1 MHLTR
6 QSINQFTCAHQFR
19 FNRCGRVGKNP
30 ALCLPCA
37 SFRCNAGW
45 CSIFITP
52 TWPALKQQNCDS
64 IFQSPGVKSPF
75 ISRPVIK
82 VVFTM
87 PPGYR
92 MHSAQ
97 ARILKEENTYISA
110 NAVYLDK
117 MIEIRSSQQLCTTSL
132 SNSLQAVVIKPSI
145 LHKLWHRY
153 LDLGLDGL
161 QPSGYHYIED

>member
-97 ARILKEENTYISA
+97 ARILREGNTYISA

-145 LHKLWHRY
+145 
-153 LDLGLDGL
+153 
-161 QPSGYHYIED
+161 PF

>member
-1 MHLTR
+1 MTPSCCHVHSNHSSSTHHPYMHLTR

-82 VVFTM
+82 VVHGEDPSTVEHCM
-87 PPGYR
+87 RG
-92 MHSAQ
+92 
-97 ARILKEENTYISA
+97 L
-110 NAVYLDK
+110 
-117 MIEIRSSQQLCTTSL
+117 
-132 SNSLQAVVIKPSI
+132 AVVHFIQSEAGLGVTYEMLHWLVQPEESCWI
-145 LHKLWHRY
+145 LHRDKY
-153 LDLGLDGL
+153 CGMCFA
-161 QPSGYHYIED
+161 E